1 MLQNGRP
8 VAFAS
13 RTLTQSERR
22 YSQIEKECL
31 GLIFGCTMFDHCL
44 HGRTKITALTDHK
57 PLEKILTKSMNL
69 ELKRLQRMMLRLQ
82 KYRLEVSYRKGSLMY
97 ICDHLSI
104 SPFSK
109 TQKESNNTEKYDI
122 FAVQDEER
130 LMRGIEERYRW
141 YVEESSRGHSSR

>member
-1 MLQNGRP
+1 
-8 VAFAS
+8 
-13 RTLTQSERR
+13 
-22 YSQIEKECL
+22 
-31 GLIFGCTMFDHCL
+31 
-44 HGRTKITALTDHK
+44 
-57 PLEKILTKSMNL
+57 MNL